1 MLALA
6 VICPC
11 YIAVLRWLDWD
22 EACLQAVAVVR
33 VHLLAGNWG
42 AIIFGVVA
50 SSCGLLGVMAA
61 GCYSDVS
68 ALLANSR
75 RKQKQE
81 AGSRRSSRA
90 GQHAMPVGA
99 VQQMLGQGQQGAPG
113 TASLHQH

>member
-1 MLALA
+1 MQ
-6 VICPC
+6 
-11 YIAVLRWLDWD
+11 D
-22 EACLQAVAVVR
+22 VAVVH

-75 RKQKQE
+75 QKQKQA

-90 GQHAMPVGA
+90 NQQAMAVA
-99 VQQMLGQGQQGAPG
+99 VVQQMLGQGQQGAPG
-113 TASLHQH
+113 TAGLHQH